1 MERFAIACGSVKI
14 VSAMRRS
21 EGRSE
26 GMAERMVTNTVLESG
41 LALET
46 WLIINLIFFGSV
58 PSEPHSP
65 CHKYTHLIH
74 GWYYLYN
81 LTQRGVMK
89 VLGMISGTSHD
100 GIDVAV
106 VYVASHESALTGT
119 LLHSQS
125 TPYDDSLRQRLIDA
139 LPPAPTTF
147 AEMCELDTLIGQ
159 EFAAAAQQ
167 TIAAVGEVDFICS
180 HGQTVFHWV
189 NNDSALGTL
198 QTGQPAWIA
207 AATNT
212 PVVSDARIRDI
223 TLGGHGAPLVSILD
237 QMLLNSLPGKPAAL
251 NMGGISNMTVLGAET
266 PPLAYDVGPANALI
280 DAVISQRGLHPAG
293 YDHDGEIAS
302 AGTVNSELL
311 NALLSEPYYDLPAP
325 KSTGKELF
333 HGQYVAD
340 ALSRLESPID
350 DVGLVAML
358 TELTVQT
365 VARDVKKHGVT
376 HLVISGGGSHNPV
389 IMDGLRAQL

>member
-1 MERFAIACGSVKI
+1 
-14 VSAMRRS
+14 
-21 EGRSE
+21 
-26 GMAERMVTNTVLESG
+26 
-41 LALET
+41 
-46 WLIINLIFFGSV
+46 
-58 PSEPHSP
+58 
-65 CHKYTHLIH
+65 
-74 GWYYLYN
+74 
-81 LTQRGVMK
+81 MK

-106 VYVASHESALTGT
+106 VDFSSHESALTGT

-139 LPPAPTTF
+139 LPPAQTTF

-198 QTGQPAWIA
+198 QIGQPAWIA

-350 DVGLVAML
+350 DVDLVATL

-376 HLVISGGGSHNPV
+376 HLVVSGGGSHNPV
-389 IMDGLRAQL
+389 IMDGLRAQLPGVDVVLSEDFGAPVDDKEAIAFALIGWLTAHGLPGTIPSATGASAASVLGTITPGAGPLALPTPGIESPTEVKFVDSRD

>member
-1 MERFAIACGSVKI
+1 
-14 VSAMRRS
+14 
-21 EGRSE
+21 
-26 GMAERMVTNTVLESG
+26 
-41 LALET
+41 
-46 WLIINLIFFGSV
+46 
-58 PSEPHSP
+58 
-65 CHKYTHLIH
+65 
-74 GWYYLYN
+74 
-81 LTQRGVMK
+81 MK

-106 VYVASHESALTGT
+106 VDFSSHESALTGT

-198 QTGQPAWIA
+198 QIGKPAWIA

-212 PVVSDARIRDI
+212 PVVSDVRIRDI

-350 DVGLVAML
+350 DVGLVATL

-389 IMDGLRAQL
+389 IMDGLRAQLPGVDVVLSEDFGAPVDDKEAIAFALIGWLTAHGLPGTIPSATGASAASVLGTITPGAGPLALPTPGIESPTEVKFVDSRD

>member
-1 MERFAIACGSVKI
+1 
-14 VSAMRRS
+14 
-21 EGRSE
+21 
-26 GMAERMVTNTVLESG
+26 
-41 LALET
+41 
-46 WLIINLIFFGSV
+46 
-58 PSEPHSP
+58 
-65 CHKYTHLIH
+65 
-74 GWYYLYN
+74 
-81 LTQRGVMK
+81 MK

-106 VYVASHESALTGT
+106 VDFSSHESALTGT

-139 LPPAPTTF
+139 LPPAQTTF

-198 QTGQPAWIA
+198 QIGKPAWIA

-212 PVVSDARIRDI
+212 PVVSDVRIRDI

-333 HGQYVAD
+333 HGQYLAD

-350 DVGLVAML
+350 DVDLVATL

-376 HLVISGGGSHNPV
+376 HLVVSGGGSHNPV
-389 IMDGLRAQL
+389 IMDGLRAQLPGVDVVLSEDFGAPVDDKEAIAFALIGWLTAHGLPGTIPSATGASAASVLGTITPGAGPLALPTPGIESPTEVKFVDSRD

>member
-1 MERFAIACGSVKI
+1 
-14 VSAMRRS
+14 
-21 EGRSE
+21 
-26 GMAERMVTNTVLESG
+26 
-41 LALET
+41 
-46 WLIINLIFFGSV
+46 
-58 PSEPHSP
+58 
-65 CHKYTHLIH
+65 
-74 GWYYLYN
+74 
-81 LTQRGVMK
+81 MK

-106 VYVASHESALTGT
+106 VDFSSHESTLTGT

-139 LPPAPTTF
+139 LPPAQTTF

-198 QTGQPAWIA
+198 QIGQPAWIA

-311 NALLSEPYYDLPAP
+311 NALLSEPYYELPAP

-333 HGQYVAD
+333 HGQYLAD

-350 DVGLVAML
+350 DVGLVATL

-389 IMDGLRAQL
+389 IMDGLRAQLPGVDVVLSEDFGAPVDDKEAIAFALIGWLTAHGLPGTIPSATGASAASVLGTITPGAGPLALPTPGIESPTEVKFVDSRD